1 MNQDLVIGVARQAI
15 QVTLLVALPI
25 LGIGLVVGVIVSL
38 LQAAT
43 PIPEMT
49 LTFVPKI
56 LSVFI
61 GLLLLLPWIM
71 NQLVSFTLEIFN
83 NIPNYT
89 RCRGLWWKT

>member
-43 PIPEMT
+43 QIQEMT

-89 RCRGLWWKT
+89 R